1 MKSIGDHQGD
11 RFSILQ
17 SIEGDRFSI
26 LQSIEGDQFS
36 ILQSIEGDQFS
47 ILQSIEGDQ
56 FSILQSIEG
65 NQFSLLQSIAGDQ
78 FDLVA
83 FPVNESVLYLLL
95 PAATCHE
102 PSGRP
107 APCCTRPQIQNH
119 TWLHSRLEHPQD
131 ESCTFLTGHGHQSH
145 RTSAPVV
152 WHWLLCLA
160 LPPPY
165 LDQTQKVGRNI
176 PPFGLST
183 GGPPSC
189 HGASVTPL
197 VALQYPSTER
207 LDATSKATTYSY

>member
-1 MKSIGDHQGD
+1 MTSSQYY
-11 RFSILQ
+11 SQ
-17 SIEGDRFSI
+17 SIT
-26 LQSIEGDQFS
+26 
-36 ILQSIEGDQFS
+36 
-47 ILQSIEGDQ
+47 
-56 FSILQSIEG
+56 
-65 NQFSLLQSIAGDQ
+65 GDQ

-95 PAATCHE
+95 PAATRHE

-107 APCCTRPQIQNH
+107 APYCTHSQTQTH
-119 TWLHSRLEHPQD
+119 TWPHSRLAHPQD
-131 ESCTFLTGHGHQSH
+131 ESCTFLTGHGHRSH

-152 WHWLLCLA
+152 WHWLLCLT
-160 LPPPY
+160 LPPTY

-189 HGASVTPL
+189 HDASVTPL
-197 VALQYPSTER
+197 VALKYPSIER